1 MFKRTTDGEY
11 TGCSCCCLR
20 HLQGV
25 SEKVAPPPKTFCNIF
40 TSAKSFCVKL
50 CKFAIRHAMMKNYI
64 ISEMLHCTGTLHF
77 HFLGEYSELDRVK
90 TMATRGKMNAIWW
103 NLQKLVDIM
112 WIWIANNF
120 FKFHAKRLN
129 GSENITKSFRAST
142 FLKYPVYQVVHSWLK
157 HDRCAELLARQIPS
171 VRAVCMIWSS

>member
-1 MFKRTTDGEY
+1 MLQFERFLPPDAPAVASVYAPIMFPPAGVLMFKRTTDGEY

-90 TMATRGKMNAIWW
+90 TMGTRGKMNAI
-103 NLQKLVDIM
+103 
-112 WIWIANNF
+112 
-120 FKFHAKRLN
+120 
-129 GSENITKSFRAST
+129 
-142 FLKYPVYQVVHSWLK
+142 
-157 HDRCAELLARQIPS
+157 
-171 VRAVCMIWSS
+171 